1 MRAIHLAVIVW
12 LGLAG
17 LASAQPAEESGPPA
31 GTVMAEGAASYFSFG
46 NSHDHVAAG
55 GLFRVHLTSRLSV
68 GAESNWQVGGA
79 ADSLLLPSVI
89 ATIELRAPQSPSAGR
104 MEPFSLVSAGFIGHG
119 NDFGS
124 SAWPALAVGAGVR
137 IWTGRRI
144 YVTADAR
151 TGLPSFVRVNAGLGI
166 RLR

>member
-1 MRAIHLAVIVW
+1 MRAIQLAVFVW
-12 LGLAG
+12 LGLGG
-17 LASAQPAEESGPPA
+17 LASAQPAEGSGPRA

-46 NSHDHVAAG
+46 NSHDHAAAG

-68 GAESNWQVGGA
+68 GAESNWQVGAA

-89 ATIELRAPQSPSAGR
+89 ATIDLREPRSPSPGR
-104 MEPFSLVSAGFIGHG
+104 VEPFSLVSAGFIGHG

-137 IWTGRRI
+137 IWTGDRF

>member
-1 MRAIHLAVIVW
+1 MRAIHVAVIVW
-12 LGLAG
+12 VGLAG
-17 LASAQPAEESGPPA
+17 LASAQPAEGNGPQA
-31 GTVMAEGAASYFSFG
+31 GTLMAEGAASYFSFG
-46 NSHDHVAAG
+46 NSHDHAAAG

-68 GAESNWQVGGA
+68 GAETNWQVGGA
-79 ADSLLLPSVI
+79 ADSLLLPSAIV
-89 ATIELRAPQSPSAGR
+89 TIDLRAPQSPSPGR
-104 MEPFSLVSAGFIGHG
+104 VEPFSLVSAGFIGHS

-124 SAWPALAVGAGVR
+124 VAWPALAVGAGVR
-137 IWTGRRI
+137 IWVGERL